1 MNLFNQFIYYNF
13 IYNKQKIIFFISQM
27 LISAKPIDL
36 TKQFP
41 SICYK
46 KNFQFKNQN
55 SLMTM
60 FKIISNILSYTSNKT
75 KTPTIFDLNLNQL
88 SETDSESDDSDEECI
103 GKMKFETFI
112 EKIVYILDFDDNL
125 LILSLMVLDKFLTSK
140 IILSQSNVHKVFF
153 ICLMETHK
161 FFDDNTFTNKDYAK
175 MCGVSV
181 EELLNMEI
189 YFLECINFN
198 LFIKDDE
205 FKKYKDNF
213 EKFKEQFL
221 IYI

>member
-1 MNLFNQFIYYNF
+1 
-13 IYNKQKIIFFISQM
+13 M

-36 TKQFP
+36 TKNFP
-41 SICYK
+41 SISLK
-46 KNFQFKNQN
+46 KNFQFNIQN
-55 SLMTM
+55 SLTTM
-60 FKIISNILSYTSNKT
+60 FKIINNILTYTSNKI
-75 KTPTIFDLNLNQL
+75 KTPTIFDLNANQL
-88 SETDSESDDSDEECI
+88 LETDSESDDSEEDFI

-140 IILSQSNVHKVFF
+140 IILSESNVHKVFF
-153 ICLMETHK
+153 TCLMETHK

-181 EELLNMEI
+181 DDLLKMEI
-189 YFLECINFN
+189 YFLESINFN

-213 EKFKEQFL
+213 EQFKKQFL
-221 IYI
+221 FIFD

>member
-1 MNLFNQFIYYNF
+1 
-13 IYNKQKIIFFISQM
+13 M
-27 LISAKPIDL
+27 LISEKPIDL
-36 TKQFP
+36 TKKFP
-41 SICYK
+41 SIFCK
-46 KNFQFKNQN
+46 NNFQFNMQN
-55 SLMTM
+55 SLVTM
-60 FKIISNILSYTSNKT
+60 FKIINNILTYTSNKS

-88 SETDSESDDSDEECI
+88 SETDSESDESDEDYI

-140 IILSQSNVHKVFF
+140 IILSESNVHKIFF
-153 ICLMETHK
+153 TCLMETHK

-181 EELLNMEI
+181 DELLKMEI
-189 YFLECINFN
+189 YFLESINFN

-213 EKFKEQFL
+213 EQFKKQFL
-221 IYI
+221 FIFD

>member
-1 MNLFNQFIYYNF
+1 
-13 IYNKQKIIFFISQM
+13 M
-27 LISAKPIDL
+27 LISEKPIDL
-36 TKQFP
+36 TKKFP
-41 SICYK
+41 SIFCK
-46 KNFQFKNQN
+46 NNFQFNMQN
-55 SLMTM
+55 SLVTM
-60 FKIISNILSYTSNKT
+60 FKIINNILTYTSNKS

-88 SETDSESDDSDEECI
+88 SETDSESDESDEDYI

-125 LILSLMVLDKFLTSK
+125 LILSLMVLDKFLSSK
-140 IILSQSNVHKVFF
+140 IILSELNVHKIFF
-153 ICLMETHK
+153 ICIMETHK

-181 EELLNMEI
+181 DELLKMEI
-189 YFLECINFN
+189 YFLESINFN

-213 EKFKEQFL
+213 EQFKKQFL
-221 IYI
+221 FIFD

>member
-1 MNLFNQFIYYNF
+1 
-13 IYNKQKIIFFISQM
+13 
-27 LISAKPIDL
+27 
-36 TKQFP
+36 
-41 SICYK
+41 
-46 KNFQFKNQN
+46 
-55 SLMTM
+55 
-60 FKIISNILSYTSNKT
+60 
-75 KTPTIFDLNLNQL
+75 
-88 SETDSESDDSDEECI
+88 
-103 GKMKFETFI
+103 MKFETFI
-112 EKIVYILDFDDNL
+112 QKIVYILDFDDNL

-181 EELLNMEI
+181 DELLNMEI

>member
-1 MNLFNQFIYYNF
+1 
-13 IYNKQKIIFFISQM
+13 M

-36 TKQFP
+36 TKNFP
-41 SICYK
+41 SISLK
-46 KNFQFKNQN
+46 KNFQFNIQN
-55 SLMTM
+55 SLITM
-60 FKIISNILSYTSNKT
+60 FKIINNILTYTSNKS

-88 SETDSESDDSDEECI
+88 SETDSESDESDEDYI

-140 IILSQSNVHKVFF
+140 IILSESNVHKVFF
-153 ICLMETHK
+153 TCLMETHK

-181 EELLNMEI
+181 DDLLKMEI
-189 YFLECINFN
+189 YFLESINFN
-198 LFIKDDE
+198 LFIKDDDFIKYKNNFDQ
-205 FKKYKDNF
+205 FKK
-213 EKFKEQFL
+213 QFL
-221 IYI
+221 FIF

>member
-1 MNLFNQFIYYNF
+1 M
-13 IYNKQKIIFFISQM
+13 SE
-27 LISAKPIDL
+27 
-36 TKQFP
+36 
-41 SICYK
+41 K

-88 SETDSESDDSDEECI
+88 SETDSESDDSEEDFI

-140 IILSQSNVHKVFF
+140 IILSESNVHKVFF
-153 ICLMETHK
+153 TCLMETHK

-181 EELLNMEI
+181 DDLLKMEI
-189 YFLECINFN
+189 YFLESINFN

-213 EKFKEQFL
+213 EQFKKQFL
-221 IYI
+221 FIF

>member
-1 MNLFNQFIYYNF
+1 
-13 IYNKQKIIFFISQM
+13 M

-36 TKQFP
+36 TKNFP
-41 SICYK
+41 SISLK
-46 KNFQFKNQN
+46 KNFQFNIQN
-55 SLMTM
+55 SLTTM
-60 FKIISNILSYTSNKT
+60 FKIINNILTYTSNKI
-75 KTPTIFDLNLNQL
+75 KTPTIFDLNANQL
-88 SETDSESDDSDEECI
+88 SETDSESDDSEEDFI

>member
-1 MNLFNQFIYYNF
+1 
-13 IYNKQKIIFFISQM
+13 M
-27 LISAKPIDL
+27 LISEKPIDL
-36 TKQFP
+36 TKKFP
-41 SICYK
+41 SIFCK
-46 KNFQFKNQN
+46 NNFQFNMQN
-55 SLMTM
+55 SLVTM
-60 FKIISNILSYTSNKT
+60 FKIINNILTYTSNKS

-88 SETDSESDDSDEECI
+88 SETDSESDESDEDYI

-125 LILSLMVLDKFLTSK
+125 LILSLMVLDKFLSSK
-140 IILSQSNVHKVFF
+140 IILSESNVHKIFF
-153 ICLMETHK
+153 ICIMETHK

-181 EELLNMEI
+181 DELLKMEI
-189 YFLECINFN
+189 YFLESINFN

-213 EKFKEQFL
+213 EQFKKQFL
-221 IYI
+221 FIFD

>member
-1 MNLFNQFIYYNF
+1 
-13 IYNKQKIIFFISQM
+13 M
-27 LISAKPIDL
+27 LISEKPIDL
-36 TKQFP
+36 TKKFP
-41 SICYK
+41 SIFCK
-46 KNFQFKNQN
+46 NNFQFNTQN
-55 SLMTM
+55 SLVTM
-60 FKIISNILSYTSNKT
+60 FKIINNILTYTSNKS

-88 SETDSESDDSDEECI
+88 SETDSESDESDEDYI

-125 LILSLMVLDKFLTSK
+125 LILSLMVLDKFLSSK
-140 IILSQSNVHKVFF
+140 IILSESNVHKIFF
-153 ICLMETHK
+153 ICIMETHK

-181 EELLNMEI
+181 DELLKMEI
-189 YFLECINFN
+189 YFLESINFN

>member
-1 MNLFNQFIYYNF
+1 
-13 IYNKQKIIFFISQM
+13 M
-27 LISAKPIDL
+27 LISEKPIDL
-36 TKQFP
+36 TKKFP
-41 SICYK
+41 SIFCK
-46 KNFQFKNQN
+46 NNFQFNMQN
-55 SLMTM
+55 SLVTM
-60 FKIISNILSYTSNKT
+60 FKIINNILTYTSNKS

-88 SETDSESDDSDEECI
+88 SETDSESDESDEDYI

-140 IILSQSNVHKVFF
+140 IILSESNVHKVFF
-153 ICLMETHK
+153 TCLMETHK

-181 EELLNMEI
+181 DELLKMEI
-189 YFLECINFN
+189 YFLESINFN

-213 EKFKEQFL
+213 EQFKKQFL
-221 IYI
+221 FIFD

>member
-1 MNLFNQFIYYNF
+1 
-13 IYNKQKIIFFISQM
+13 M
-27 LISAKPIDL
+27 LISEKPIDL
-36 TKQFP
+36 TKKFP
-41 SICYK
+41 SIVCK
-46 KNFQFKNQN
+46 NNFQFNMQN
-55 SLMTM
+55 SLVTM
-60 FKIISNILSYTSNKT
+60 FKIINNILTYTSNKS

-88 SETDSESDDSDEECI
+88 SETDSESDESDEDYI

-125 LILSLMVLDKFLTSK
+125 LILSLMVLDKFLSSK
-140 IILSQSNVHKVFF
+140 IILSESNVHKIFF
-153 ICLMETHK
+153 ICIMETHK

-181 EELLNMEI
+181 DELLKMEI
-189 YFLECINFN
+189 YFLESINFN

-213 EKFKEQFL
+213 EQFKKQFL
-221 IYI
+221 FIFD

>member
-1 MNLFNQFIYYNF
+1 
-13 IYNKQKIIFFISQM
+13 M

-36 TKQFP
+36 TKNFP
-41 SICYK
+41 SISLK
-46 KNFQFKNQN
+46 KNFQFNIQN
-55 SLMTM
+55 SLTTM
-60 FKIISNILSYTSNKT
+60 FKIINNILTYTSNKI
-75 KTPTIFDLNLNQL
+75 KTPTIFDLNANQL
-88 SETDSESDDSDEECI
+88 LETDSESDDSEEDFI

-140 IILSQSNVHKVFF
+140 IILSESNVHKVFF

-181 EELLNMEI
+181 DELLNMEI

>member
-1 MNLFNQFIYYNF
+1 
-13 IYNKQKIIFFISQM
+13 M
-27 LISAKPIDL
+27 LISEKPIDL
-36 TKQFP
+36 TKKFP
-41 SICYK
+41 SIFCK
-46 KNFQFKNQN
+46 NNFQFNMQN
-55 SLMTM
+55 SLVTM
-60 FKIISNILSYTSNKT
+60 FKIINNILTYTSNKS

-88 SETDSESDDSDEECI
+88 SETDSESDESDEDYI

-125 LILSLMVLDKFLTSK
+125 LILSLMVLDKFLSSK
-140 IILSQSNVHKVFF
+140 IILSESNVHKVFF
-153 ICLMETHK
+153 TCLMETHK

-181 EELLNMEI
+181 DELLKMEI
-189 YFLECINFN
+189 YFLESINFN

-213 EKFKEQFL
+213 EQFKKQFL
-221 IYI
+221 FIFD

>member
-1 MNLFNQFIYYNF
+1 
-13 IYNKQKIIFFISQM
+13 M
-27 LISAKPIDL
+27 LISEKPIDL
-36 TKQFP
+36 TKKFP
-41 SICYK
+41 SIFCK
-46 KNFQFKNQN
+46 NNFQFNMQN
-55 SLMTM
+55 SLVTM
-60 FKIISNILSYTSNKT
+60 FKIINNILTYTSNKS

-88 SETDSESDDSDEECI
+88 SETDSESDESDEDYI

-112 EKIVYILDFDDNL
+112 QKIVYILDFDDNL

-181 EELLNMEI
+181 DELLKMEI
-189 YFLECINFN
+189 YFLESINFN

-213 EKFKEQFL
+213 EQFKKQFL
-221 IYI
+221 FIFD